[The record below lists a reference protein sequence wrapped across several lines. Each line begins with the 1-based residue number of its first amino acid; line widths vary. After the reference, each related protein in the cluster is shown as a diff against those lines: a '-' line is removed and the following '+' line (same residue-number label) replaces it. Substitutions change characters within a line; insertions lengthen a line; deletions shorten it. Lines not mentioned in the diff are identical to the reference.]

1 MKPRLVILLLLSGF
15 LASAQEKLV
24 WTTDTAV
31 HLLGDPFE
39 LRTRLNPPD
48 SAALY
53 LVLPDSLGPL
63 TVVDSL
69 RLEKTEAGSLVVLKV
84 AVLDSGYFAFP
95 PVLVVVNG
103 DSLETEPVLLRS
115 GFPAVKEGVEKE
127 DIAPP
132 VEAPRDWRFI
142 YLLAGALLII
152 ALLIY
157 SIRYFRGHRL
167 NLPPAPPKRT
177 PLEKALEELQAV
189 TAWPRN
195 SREEHNAFYTE
206 LLDILRRYLVA
217 SRHWPALE
225 ATGPELLE
233 LLERSSTERPLRS
246 EWKAFLELATLV
258 KYAKALPLEAEALR
272 HTEWM
277 ESRLKTLDT
286 EQHGTV

>member
-1 MKPRLVILLLLSGF
+1 MKRRLVILLLSGF

-39 LRTRLNPPD
+39 LRTAVILPD
-48 SAALY
+48 SASLH

-63 TVVDSL
+63 AVTDSL
-69 RLEKTEAGSLVVLKV
+69 RLEKNGSRNVLLLRV

-95 PVLVVVNG
+95 PALVVVNG

-142 YLLAGALLII
+142 YLLAGALVII
-152 ALLIY
+152 ALLVY

-167 NLPPAPPKRT
+167 NLPPPPPKLT
-177 PLEKALEELQAV
+177 PLEKALAELLAV
-189 TAWPRN
+189 SSWPRR
-195 SREEHNAFYTE
+195 SREEQNAFYTE
-206 LLDILRRYLVA
+206 LLDILRRYLAA

-233 LLERSSTERPLRS
+233 LLERSATERPLRS

-272 HTEWM
+272 HMEWM